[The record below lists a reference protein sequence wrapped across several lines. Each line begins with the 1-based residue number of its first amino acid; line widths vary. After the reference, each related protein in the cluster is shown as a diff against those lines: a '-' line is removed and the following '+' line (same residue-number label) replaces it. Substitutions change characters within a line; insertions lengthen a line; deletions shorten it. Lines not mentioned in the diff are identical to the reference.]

1 MSLTEVKDE
10 SSLEKKFQNYSRTSQ
25 TKVYEEFQD
34 ILLKNRLKLWKKA
47 LKPIQKEIAS
57 AKKICDFGC
66 GPGDFLLFLK
76 TETDAELV
84 GYDPSESQ
92 VTRARES
99 LAGVPKVTIS
109 QSKPATGS
117 EFDMVFCNHVIEHVP
132 DADLVE
138 FVGTLTKIVARDG
151 KIVIATPNGLNPF
164 AYTYFMSSDFSHV
177 RMHSAFTLAEIL
189 ELNGF
194 QIQSVHRELPQV
206 YDIQT
211 FAKFCVWAVYSCF
224 AKLAILSHAGGV
236 RGLAYPLT
244 MASTFYVVATRKKT

>member
-1 MSLTEVKDE
+1 MQE
-10 SSLEKKFQNYSRTSQ
+10 SVEKKFQHYSLTSQ
-25 TKVYEEFQD
+25 TKVYTEFQSV
-34 ILLKNRLKLWKKA
+34 LLRNRLKLWKRA
-47 LKPIQKEIAS
+47 LKPILKEIKA
-57 AKKICDFGC
+57 AKNICDYGC

-76 TETDAELV
+76 TITDARLL

-92 VTRARES
+92 VKRAGES
-99 LAGVPKVTIS
+99 LNGVPNVTIS
-109 QSKPATGS
+109 QVEPIKSG
-117 EFDMVFCNHVIEHVP
+117 EFDLVFCNHVIEHVP
-132 DADLVE
+132 DAELVS
-138 FVGTLTKIVARDG
+138 FVGKLTKILTPEG
-151 KIVIATPNGLNPF
+151 KVIIATPNGLNPF
-164 AYTYFMSSDFSHV
+164 AYTYFMASDFSHV

-211 FAKFCVWAVYSCF
+211 FAKFCVWAVYSTF

-244 MASTFYVVATRKKT
+244 MASTFYVVATRKRPSIDSKL